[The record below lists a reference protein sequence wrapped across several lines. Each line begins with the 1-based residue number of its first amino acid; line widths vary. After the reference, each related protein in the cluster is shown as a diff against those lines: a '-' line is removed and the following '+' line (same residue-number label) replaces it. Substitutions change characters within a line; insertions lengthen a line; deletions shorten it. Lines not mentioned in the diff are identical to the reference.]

1 MSTTSLN
8 IGAWLFGE
16 TGTRA
21 EKANSGKGFWTRMLE
36 RAIAAREAEARLR
49 VKAYLPHLSD
59 ERLKDMGMSA
69 RDIQLLRD
77 TGKVPPT
84 LWS

>member
-8 IGAWLFGE
+8 LGAWLFGE
-16 TGTRA
+16 TGNEAKRA
-21 EKANSGKGFWTRMLE
+21 KSGKGWFTRMME

-59 ERLKDMGMSA
+59 ERLRDMGMSA